1 MSDKIVPSGIT
12 LGTPDMKIIP
22 KYGLTSRGIM
32 DIHWIHIV
40 GYPTAKNEARAD
52 GVMTSSY
59 CPLTEPERDMLVW
72 YRLGSE
78 PDFFFYR
85 RPVVAVPVSR
95 EPLAE
100 DTPAELIDM
109 PRAA

>member
-1 MSDKIVPSGIT
+1 
-12 LGTPDMKIIP
+12 
-22 KYGLTSRGIM
+22 
-32 DIHWIHIV
+32 
-40 GYPTAKNEARAD
+40 
-52 GVMTSSY
+52 MTSSY
-59 CPLTEPERDMLVW
+59 CPLTLPEQDALAW
-72 YRLGSE
+72 YRLDPE
-78 PDFFFYR
+78 PDFFPYR